1 MKISINSAIFNAVA
15 ARMTS
20 TAAKYTAIAVQKGV
34 ADSKELSGLTALAS
48 ELPFFANLKEKATK
62 IVTISKE
69 AEQLNIEIN
78 DDYIIGSINL
88 GFDLYDRVADSAV
101 SMIKEIDIWNKES
114 KQFEAKWAEEPTT
127 ADKVIGIILE
137 VQRAKAE
144 HERVTGLKTDTL
156 EVKAAEDKPSAPI
169 YVGDL
174 DRQVMISALVV
185 TRAGEDIP
193 YELSFL
199 NVRSICQTTVDP
211 LYYDAKQF
219 DLPLDVLN
227 AVRATY
233 SIPPFFTKE
242 QVEHNVAEKEAA
254 DKLAREQAREKA
266 KQEQEA
272 AKVAEQTQQQDT
284 NQPE

>member
-34 ADSKELSGLTALAS
+34 ADSKELSGLAALAS

-62 IVTISKE
+62 IVTVSKE

-88 GFDLYDRVADSAV
+88 GFDLYDRVADSVV

-114 KQFEAKWAEEPTT
+114 QQFEAKWAEEPTT

-137 VQRAKAE
+137 VERAKAE
-144 HERVTGLKTDTL
+144 HERVTGLKTEGY
-156 EVKAAEDKPSAPI
+156 EVKASGDKTDTV

-174 DRQVMISALVV
+174 DRQVIISPLVV
-185 TRAGEDIP
+185 TRTGESLP
-193 YELSFL
+193 YELSIH

-211 LYYDAKQF
+211 LFYDAKQF
-219 DLPLDVLN
+219 DLPLEVLN

-233 SIPPFFTKE
+233 GIPPFFTKE

-266 KQEQEA
+266 KQEREA
-272 AKVAEQTQQQDT
+272 AEANQKAE
-284 NQPE
+284 

>member
-34 ADSKELSGLTALAS
+34 ADSKELSGLAALAS
-48 ELPFFANLKEKATK
+48 ELPFFANLKEKTTK
-62 IVTISKE
+62 IVTVSKE

-88 GFDLYDRVADSAV
+88 GFDLYDRVADSVV

-114 KQFEAKWAEEPTT
+114 QQFEAKWAEEPTT

-137 VQRAKAE
+137 VERAKAE
-144 HERVTGLKTDTL
+144 HERVTGLKTEGY
-156 EVKAAEDKPSAPI
+156 EVKASGDKTDTV

-174 DRQVMISALVV
+174 DRQVIISPLVV
-185 TRAGEDIP
+185 TRTGESLP
-193 YELSFL
+193 YELSIH

-211 LYYDAKQF
+211 LFYDAKQF
-219 DLPLDVLN
+219 DLPLEVLN

-233 SIPPFFTKE
+233 GIPPFFTKE

-266 KQEQEA
+266 KQEREA
-272 AKVAEQTQQQDT
+272 AEA
-284 NQPE
+284 NQKDE

>member
-62 IVTISKE
+62 VVTISKE

-114 KQFEAKWAEEPTT
+114 KQFEAKWAEGCSTDEIVSDIIKQAEKHDNHFGVTKQSTNGIELVAGVGTIKTVYAPDIDKQVTINALNVYRPGEEAPYRLST
-127 ADKVIGIILE
+127 ATVACICQSESNLYF
-137 VQRAKAE
+137 
-144 HERVTGLKTDTL
+144 
-156 EVKAAEDKPSAPI
+156 
-169 YVGDL
+169 YVGG
-174 DRQVMISALVV
+174 S
-185 TRAGEDIP
+185 
-193 YELSFL
+193 
-199 NVRSICQTTVDP
+199 
-211 LYYDAKQF
+211 F
-219 DLPLDVLN
+219 DLPICVIN
-227 AVRATY
+227 AVRGLY
-233 SIPPFFTKE
+233 DLPLFPTKE
-242 QVEHNVAEKEAA
+242 QVAINVAEKEIA
-254 DKLAREQAREKA
+254 DKLAYEQALEKA
-266 KQEQEA
+266 KQEKEA
-272 AKVAEQTQQQDT
+272 AKIAEQTQQSDT

>member
-34 ADSKELSGLTALAS
+34 ADSKELSGLAALAS

-62 IVTISKE
+62 IVTVSKE

-88 GFDLYDRVADSAV
+88 GFDLYDRVADSVV

-114 KQFEAKWAEEPTT
+114 QQFEAKWAEEPTT

-137 VQRAKAE
+137 VERQKAT
-144 HERVTGLKTDTL
+144 HERVTGLKTEGY
-156 EVKAAEDKPSAPI
+156 EVKASGDKTDTV

-174 DRQVMISALVV
+174 DRQVIISPLVV
-185 TRAGEDIP
+185 TRTGESLP
-193 YELSFL
+193 YELSIH

-211 LYYDAKQF
+211 LFYDAKQF
-219 DLPLDVLN
+219 DLPLEVLN

-233 SIPPFFTKE
+233 GIPPFFTKE

-266 KQEQEA
+266 KQEREA
-272 AKVAEQTQQQDT
+272 AEA
-284 NQPE
+284 NQKDE

>member
-114 KQFEAKWAEEPTT
+114 KQFEAKWAEGCSTDEIVSDIIKQAEKHDNHFGVTKQSTNGIELVAGVGTIKTVYAPDIDKQVTINALNVYRPGEEAPYRLST
-127 ADKVIGIILE
+127 ATVACICQSESNLYF
-137 VQRAKAE
+137 
-144 HERVTGLKTDTL
+144 
-156 EVKAAEDKPSAPI
+156 
-169 YVGDL
+169 YVGG
-174 DRQVMISALVV
+174 S
-185 TRAGEDIP
+185 
-193 YELSFL
+193 
-199 NVRSICQTTVDP
+199 
-211 LYYDAKQF
+211 F
-219 DLPLDVLN
+219 DLPICAIN
-227 AVRATY
+227 AVRGLY
-233 SIPPFFTKE
+233 DLPLFPTKE
-242 QVEHNVAEKEAA
+242 QVAINVAEKEAA

>member
-114 KQFEAKWAEEPTT
+114 KQFEAKWAEEPT
-127 ADKVIGIILE
+127 
-137 VQRAKAE
+137 
-144 HERVTGLKTDTL
+144 
-156 EVKAAEDKPSAPI
+156 
-169 YVGDL
+169 
-174 DRQVMISALVV
+174 
-185 TRAGEDIP
+185 
-193 YELSFL
+193 
-199 NVRSICQTTVDP
+199 
-211 LYYDAKQF
+211 DANQF

-227 AVRATY
+227 AVRTTY

-242 QVEHNVAEKEAA
+242 QVAINVAEKEIA
-254 DKLAREQAREKA
+254 DELAYEQALEKA
-266 KQEQEA
+266 KQEKEV
-272 AKVAEQTQQQDT
+272 AKIAEQTQQSDT